1 MPAPPAVPALPDTER
16 RIAYTLSASIG
27 PMPVTFAIYGD
38 GTDYQDWIEVWL
50 SGVRIAYNDP
60 SLGWAL
66 TSPTG
71 PLGTIPRPITDAT
84 ISFNNV
90 QTGTVQIV
98 GARRPRRLVQFTEN
112 QGVAARDHNQ
122 VLTDIIADG
131 REFWDLAHA
140 RVILAPAGETLGV
153 LPGASSRANFYL
165 AFDGSGNPIPA
176 AGTGSSVGLTVGL
189 TLVAGGVSGNFLYDN
204 AGVLG
209 EKSLTVIP
217 VTVISGTTYTLQV
230 SDMGTL
236 LNCTNNSGCTIT
248 LPNSFAAGFNVLV
261 LQSGTLQV
269 TFSPAAGATMNNEF
283 SQTKTSGLF
292 GVAGLIVTANAGG
305 SSAIYLLNG
314 RTG

>member
-1 MPAPPAVPALPDTER
+1 M
-16 RIAYTLSASIG
+16 
-27 PMPVTFAIYGD
+27 
-38 GTDYQDWIEVWL
+38 
-50 SGVRIAYNDP
+50 
-60 SLGWAL
+60 
-66 TSPTG
+66 
-71 PLGTIPRPITDAT
+71 
-84 ISFNNV
+84 
-90 QTGTVQIV
+90 
-98 GARRPRRLVQFTEN
+98 
-112 QGVAARDHNQ
+112 
-122 VLTDIIADG
+122 
-131 REFWDLAHA
+131 
-140 RVILAPAGETLGV
+140 
-153 LPGASSRANFYL
+153 
-165 AFDGSGNPIPA
+165 
-176 AGTGSSVGLTVGL
+176 
-189 TLVAGGVSGNFLYDN
+189 SGNFLYDN